1 MEIEAGASQFKIDR
15 TIPISENISSV
26 YLDAAEITG
35 NSAFV
40 YVGKGSR
47 AGAAS
52 AKRRAASLTEM
63 PNPFNRGS
71 PELPIH
77 LSDVLVVQLTRLEI
91 EQHEALEQIVVK
103 NQVDVEIFG
112 L

>member
-1 MEIEAGASQFKIDR
+1 LSTENDAHRRIVVRRSFEIIHHAD
-15 TIPISENISSV
+15 V
-26 YLDAAEITG
+26 H
-35 NSAFV
+35 
-40 YVGKGSR
+40 
-47 AGAAS
+47 
-52 AKRRAASLTEM
+52 
-63 PNPFNRGS
+63 
-71 PELPIH
+71 IH